1 MISSGEENYN
11 YFIGYMGDDYK
22 IKALCMMLL
31 KTIAFVKGNDSET
44 KWVNFLIEDDA
55 LLKIEQYLE

>member
-1 MISSGEENYN
+1 
-11 YFIGYMGDDYK
+11 MGDYYK

-31 KTIAFVKGNDSET
+31 NTTAFVKGNDSET